1 MIRRDI
7 DMGFASL
14 WTGEEF
20 ECEKTGTKLI
30 KFEPIDS
37 VKHIGAMFTR
47 YKVSDGNREFDVPEE
62 IFNIIKN
69 LMI

>member
-7 DMGFASL
+7 DMGVAPL

-37 VKHIGAMFTR
+37 VKHIVFTQ
-47 YKVSDGNREFDVPEE
+47 YKVSNGDREFDVPEE